1 MVEISSINTAAGAS
15 SSNLQESNPNSAADV
30 RVSDLNDYG
39 YTLYAT
45 GPSLAEET
53 RTHVAT
59 ARAAYWLNRKEQTLR
74 MWACYENGP
83 LRPVRI
89 NGRLAWSVAEIR
101 RLLGQEA
108 N

>member
-1 MVEISSINTAAGAS
+1 MVENSKINTLAGSQKLNAQS
-15 SSNLQESNPNSAADV
+15 TVFHVGA
-30 RVSDLNDYG
+30 LNDYG
-39 YTLYAT
+39 YNLYSN

-59 ARAAYWLNRKEQTLR
+59 ARAAFWLNRKEQTLR

-101 RLLGQEA
+101 RLLGQEGA
-108 N
+108 